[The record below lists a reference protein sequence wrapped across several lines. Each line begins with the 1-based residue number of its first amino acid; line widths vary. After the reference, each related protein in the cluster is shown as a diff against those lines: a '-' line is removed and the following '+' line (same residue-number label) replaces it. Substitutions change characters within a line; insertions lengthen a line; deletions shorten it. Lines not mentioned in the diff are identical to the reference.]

1 MPEPT
6 LSRQSQLAILAAGLL
21 SFIGI
26 LVETS
31 MNVTFP
37 TLIAT
42 LHVSLATV
50 QWLTTAY
57 LLLVTI
63 VMSATAFVLKRFSFR
78 VLFFFAAGM
87 SLLGTLV
94 AMLAPNIT
102 LLLIGRLLQAVA
114 TGLST
119 PLMFQLVFTRAPLN
133 KLGLYTGFASIIIS
147 LAPALGPTYGGI
159 VTSLW
164 SWRAIF
170 VGVLPLLLIATL
182 IGAYAIH
189 GPALGTRGQAFDGLG
204 LALLAVTFGSLVL
217 TANMAGTH
225 GWLSGQFGAMLA
237 GAVVLILVM
246 TWYARHG
253 RRRLFDYRIL
263 GNAVVRQRLLQYFGL
278 QFINIGLSFV
288 LPLYVQDVLGASPM
302 SAGRMMLP
310 GALIG
315 AIVAPFAGRSYDRI
329 GAAPPAD
336 PQRQPRRG
344 GHGAICRLHRPPHRR
359 PDCLV
364 VYPVAHRV

>member
-1 MPEPT
+1 
-6 LSRQSQLAILAAGLL
+6 
-21 SFIGI
+21 
-26 LVETS
+26 

-78 VLFFFAAGM
+78 ALFFFAASM

-94 AMLAPNIT
+94 AMLAPNFA
-102 LLLIGRLLQAVA
+102 LLLLGRLLQAVA

-147 LAPALGPTYGGI
+147 LAPALGHVWRI

-225 GWLSGQFGAMLA
+225 GWLSGQFGALLA

-246 TWYARHG
+246 AWYARHG

-263 GNAVVRQRLLQYFGL
+263 GNASSASGCC
-278 QFINIGLSFV
+278 NILACNSST
-288 LPLYVQDVLGASPM
+288 LACPSSCRYTCKTC
-302 SAGRMMLP
+302 SA
-310 GALIG
+310 
-315 AIVAPFAGRSYDRI
+315 
-329 GAAPPAD
+329 PA
-336 PQRQPRRG
+336 R
-344 GHGAICRLHRPPHRR
+344 
-359 PDCLV
+359 
-364 VYPVAHRV
+364 